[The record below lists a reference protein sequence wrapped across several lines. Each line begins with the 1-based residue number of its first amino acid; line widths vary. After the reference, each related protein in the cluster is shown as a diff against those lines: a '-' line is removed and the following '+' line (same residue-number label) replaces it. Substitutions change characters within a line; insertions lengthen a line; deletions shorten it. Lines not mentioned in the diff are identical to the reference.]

1 MEMPNHVYLVITGCR
16 NITKTHRPRWE
27 VDSTGDI
34 VGAYPTATLAEEHAS
49 KLVEKAQ
56 NNFERIFKAKPTVIG
71 DGWNKA
77 VVYDDQEKIGITWIN
92 IERYEMQTEVRI
104 E

>member
-1 MEMPNHVYLVITGCR
+1 MERRDGVALN
-16 NITKTHRPRWE
+16 N
-27 VDSTGDI
+27 DI
-34 VGAYPTATLAEEHAS
+34 GHILAEEHAS